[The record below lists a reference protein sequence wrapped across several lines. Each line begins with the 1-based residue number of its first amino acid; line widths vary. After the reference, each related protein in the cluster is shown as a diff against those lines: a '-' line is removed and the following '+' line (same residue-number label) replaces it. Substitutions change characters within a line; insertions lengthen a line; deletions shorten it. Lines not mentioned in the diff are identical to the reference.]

1 MCPLEHGRVS
11 CVGRQVHRVPPGE
24 WGRCDQNWP
33 GRNRLYVTKV
43 KMLCGIPAR
52 CAAVPYCSFCMRWRL
67 GLLLL
72 LALLLMLLLL
82 LLLALLI
89 ELLLLST
96 LLVVSCSCVQVV
108 VVHFNFIILTHRMV
122 RLWLVNVLMCCTLIN
137 LELRM
142 HVLMLLMLLV
152 SVCHC
157 VQVVVVH
164 CDVIMSALIMAH
176 LQLDRALVCCKHAP
190 HEPLLAFCTLYY
202 NCTRTGKL
210 TLRNH

>member
-1 MCPLEHGRVS
+1 M
-11 CVGRQVHRVPPGE
+11 
-24 WGRCDQNWP
+24 
-33 GRNRLYVTKV
+33 RL
-43 KMLCGIPAR
+43 GSG
-52 CAAVPYCSFCMRWRL
+52 AAS

-108 VVHFNFIILTHRMV
+108 VVHFNFIILTHRIV

-164 CDVIMSALIMAH
+164 CDVIMAALIMAH
-176 LQLDRALVCCKHAP
+176 LQLDSALVCCKHAP
-190 HEPLLAFCTLYY
+190 HEPLLAFSTLYAVDPVFISARHVWKVSL
-202 NCTRTGKL
+202 CPVVTGDIL
-210 TLRNH
+210 